1 MSKGG
6 LSISHILF
14 AYDSV
19 IFSKAS
25 NDECGGVS
33 DILAKYEVKKFYIN
47 ICSYLFCVFAVGLT
61 LCRIT

>member
-33 DILAKYEVKKFYIN
+33 DILAKYEVKKFYIYIYMFIFILR
-47 ICSYLFCVFAVGLT
+47 ICGRFNFM
-61 LCRIT
+61 